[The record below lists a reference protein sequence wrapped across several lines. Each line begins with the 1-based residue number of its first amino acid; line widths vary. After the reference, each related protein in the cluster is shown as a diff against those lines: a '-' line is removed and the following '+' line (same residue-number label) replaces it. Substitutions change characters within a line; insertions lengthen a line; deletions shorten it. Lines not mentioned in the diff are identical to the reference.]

1 MNYTRR
7 PEPRFDIPYINIGDI
22 AFLLIIFFI
31 LTSTF
36 MRESYIKVK
45 PPVSPDVKRVKDA
58 EVSVSMDEKGQIWL
72 QGTLCQLSSL
82 EGGLNALLQDKAEKI
97 VMVKIDRGLL
107 QSQFGPVMAALS
119 NAGAEVI
126 LVGGEGGKK

>member
-1 MNYTRR
+1 MNYTRN
-7 PEPRFDIPYINIGDI
+7 PEPHFDIPYINIGDI

-45 PPVSPDVKRVKDA
+45 PPASQDVKRVKDA

-72 QGTLCQLSSL
+72 QGTPCQLTSL
-82 EGGLNALLQDKAEKI
+82 ESGITALLQDKKEKL
-97 VMVKIDRGLL
+97 VALKIDRGLQ
-107 QSQFGPVMAALS
+107 QSQFGPVMMAIS
-119 NAGAEVI
+119 NAGAEVM
-126 LVGGEGGKK
+126 LVGGEGGK